1 MFQVSRLRE
10 WRERRMLSTR
20 ELAELAGVGEATIW
34 RLEGGKTARPA
45 TIRALAK
52 ALGVEPYEL
61 VGDRDKGSL
70 IAAA

>member
-45 TIRALAK
+45 TIRADTTRI
-52 ALGVEPYEL
+52 GI
-61 VGDRDKGSL
+61 GDGMANGEATGMLRS
-70 IAAA
+70 